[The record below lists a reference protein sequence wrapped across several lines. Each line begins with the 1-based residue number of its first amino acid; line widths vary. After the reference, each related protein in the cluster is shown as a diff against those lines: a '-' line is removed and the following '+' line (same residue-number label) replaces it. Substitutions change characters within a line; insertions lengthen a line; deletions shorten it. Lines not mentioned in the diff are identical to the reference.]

1 MDFSFRI
8 EREMDQ
14 LRVQCM
20 VGEEN
25 KRVLIF
31 IS

>member
-14 LRVQCM
+14 LRVQWM

>member
-8 EREMDQ
+8 VREMDQ
-14 LRVQCM
+14 LRVQWM
-20 VGEEN
+20 VEEEN